1 MVYRGHLRLTRLAA
15 NRTVALTAQR
25 LVPLLQWHWSVE
37 SEGIMWQRVVILA
50 VIAVAVCAGCGDSE
64 TDAGSSGEDY
74 ESPLA
79 EYMPGFGFSGDPE
92 DMEAQMLDQQRLVNE
107 QVVECMAA
115 EGFEWIP
122 DDESMMFSGLSG
134 DSEGLEYGSDEWV
147 AKYGFGISTQMFP
160 QEVVGPDLVGMDE
173 TMFGG
178 PGDDYEDPNAEY
190 LATLS
195 EAETEAYNEALYGTD
210 TGPEIDESM
219 SEEEIDEA
227 FREWEANN
235 EPTGCMNIA
244 QEEMFG
250 GQDFFLEFG
259 NELEGMWERVES
271 DPRIVEANA
280 QIAECVADK
289 GLSFTSLQDANEDIW
304 ERVEPMQEELFG
316 AMEEITIS
324 DEEAEAMSPEELEAM
339 YAPDELS
346 DDAKAQLAEIQ
357 AEEIELAVAVQD
369 CGGGYSQQQEL
380 YQEILFDIETRFVEE
395 NEDRLEEFK
404 ARQESETSE

>member
-1 MVYRGHLRLTRLAA
+1 MWRRVMVVMVTAV
-15 NRTVALTAQR
+15 VAC
-25 LVPLLQWHWSVE
+25 V
-37 SEGIMWQRVVILA
+37 
-50 VIAVAVCAGCGDSE
+50 GCSDSE
-64 TDAGSSGEDY
+64 TEAGSSGEDY

-79 EYMPGFGFSGDPE
+79 EYVPGFGFSGDPE

-122 DDESMMFSGLSG
+122 DDESTMFSGPSA
-134 DSEGLEYGSDEWV
+134 DSEGLEYGSEEWV

-160 QEVVGPDLVGMDE
+160 QEMVGPNLVGMDE
-173 TMFGG
+173 AMFGG
-178 PGDDYEDPNAEY
+178 PGEDYEDPNAEY
-190 LATLS
+190 LGTLS
-195 EAETEAYNEALYGTD
+195 EAESDAFYEALYGAD

-219 SEEEIDEA
+219 SEEEIEEA

-259 NELEGMWERVES
+259 DELEDMWERLES
-271 DPRIVEANA
+271 DPRVVEANA
-280 QIAECVADK
+280 EIAGCMADK

-316 AMEEITIS
+316 AMDEINIS
-324 DEEAEAMSPEELEAM
+324 EEEAEAMSQEELEAM
-339 YAPDELS
+339 YAPEELS
-346 DDAKAQLAEIQ
+346 DDAKARLAEIQ
-357 AEEIELAVAVQD
+357 AEEIELAVAVND
-369 CGGGYSQQQEL
+369 CGGGYEQQEEL
-380 YQEILFDIETRFVEE
+380 YREVQFDMETQFVEE

-404 ARQESETSE
+404 VTQESETSE